1 MTGRV
6 LESSPRSCGLA
17 SVVCQFPIGFQFR
30 KWPRVQVVLA
40 RKPSVTEG
48 TFLLELN
55 PGRSMTDVTAPHLST
70 PLLVV
75 SSARRTHVD
84 KPWP

>member
-1 MTGRV
+1 M
-6 LESSPRSCGLA
+6 
-17 SVVCQFPIGFQFR
+17 
-30 KWPRVQVVLA
+30 LA
-40 RKPSVTEG
+40 RKLSVTEG

-55 PGRSMTDVTAPHLST
+55 PGRRINDVTAPHLST

-75 SSARRTHVD
+75 SSARRTRVG